1 MAALQLSATLGG
13 GPCLLSSVGDRNVP
27 VIVSRHTLFYWIKT
41 KKKVPVLYYSK
52 KYINREPWCAVREVW
67 GARREPPLYSC
78 ARWCFVTRRRGSW
91 AIAIGITKKRIDDA
105 DARGRRC
112 GVAAWLSLP
121 IWHLEYRYYQIPGNT
136 AGITG

>member
-1 MAALQLSATLGG
+1 MAALQLSATLEG

-52 KYINREPWCAVREVW
+52 KYINRETWCAVREVW

-78 ARWCFVTRRRGSW
+78 ARWCFVTRRRGPW
-91 AIAIGITKKRIDDA
+91 AIAMGITKIGSTTPTCA
-105 DARGRRC
+105 AAAAVVC

-121 IWHLEYRYYQIPGNT
+121 IWHLE
-136 AGITG
+136 